1 MTDDEPDLDD
11 GGELIETCSNCGDS
25 LLSAYLTGG
34 ECGECRE

>member
-11 GGELIETCSNCGDS
+11 RNELIETCSGCGGS